1 MQEQS
6 RDRSLSSLA
15 RKLKMLMRRRPYER
29 TSALSVLTTQLQM
42 LSVSHVRM
50 SSAFG
55 TGLVVDLVCQVP

>member
-6 RDRSLSSLA
+6 RDRSLSSLV
-15 RKLKMLMRRRPYER
+15 RKLRMLMRRRPYER

-55 TGLVVDLVCQVP
+55 TGLVVDLVCQVL